1 MINPV
6 EKNEYPFSS
15 RSIAKEAISPEM
27 PSAIPAAVSGSRSYL
42 RTVECKKIQIRN
54 FLLTEHANTNR
65 LINETSPYLL
75 QHAHNPVDWFPW
87 GEEAFAIARSEQ
99 KPVLLSIGYSAC
111 HWCHVM
117 EHESFEN
124 EAIAKLM
131 NDNFINIKVDREERP
146 DLDQIYMN
154 AVQMMT
160 QHGGWPM
167 TVFLT
172 PDAVPFYAGTYF
184 PPEDR
189 YNMPGFPRVLMS
201 VADAFRERPEDVGQT
216 AQSVLGELKRG
227 TALIESNEVLTGDL
241 LDSAYRGIIKNYD
254 TTNGGFGGAPKF
266 PPAMTLEFLLHTFYR
281 TGNPRALEI
290 VQRTCRKMAEGGIY
304 DQLGGGFHR
313 YSTDARWLVPH
324 FEKMLYDNALLSR
337 LYLHYYQLTKE
348 DWARRIAEGI
358 LDYVVRE
365 MTDELGGFYST
376 QDADS
381 EGVEGKFFVWSLAE
395 LESLLGK
402 QDAALFAACYN
413 VTLEGNFE
421 DANILNIKQP
431 LAEIAAREKMTV
443 DELEP
448 VLLNCRKILFAAREK
463 RIKPARDEKVLTAWN
478 GLMLA
483 GFAEAGAILDRPDYS
498 QVAKRNARFVLNN
511 LRRDGLLLRSYK
523 DGEAK
528 LNAYLEDYSFY
539 IDGLLTLF
547 ETTGELEWFTE
558 ARTLCDLM
566 IREFWDEEEG
576 GFFFTGDSH
585 EQLIVRAKDFFDNA
599 TPSGNSVAADVLLRL
614 GVLTSNQDYQRRA
627 TTILRLTA
635 NGMLRY
641 PSGFGR
647 VLCTLD
653 FHLDTPKEIAL
664 IGVADSPQTISLA
677 REIWSRYLPNKVVAL
692 AAPKDDLAANTI
704 RLLQGRMA
712 VGGQPTAYVCE
723 HFTCKS
729 PVTSPAELAIQLT
742 QNAATVP

>member
-1 MINPV
+1 M
-6 EKNEYPFSS
+6 
-15 RSIAKEAISPEM
+15 
-27 PSAIPAAVSGSRSYL
+27 
-42 RTVECKKIQIRN
+42 
-54 FLLTEHANTNR
+54 TEHTHTNR

-87 GEEAFAIARSEQ
+87 GEEAFAMARREQ

-131 NDNFINIKVDREERP
+131 NDNFVNIKVDREERP

-201 VADAFRERPEDVGQT
+201 VADAFRERPDDITQT
-216 AQSVLGELKRG
+216 AESVLSELKRA
-227 TALIESNEVLTGDL
+227 TALVESKEILTKDL
-241 LDSAYRGIIKNYD
+241 LDSAYRGIIRNYD
-254 TTNGGFGGAPKF
+254 NTNGGFGGAPKF

-281 TGNPRALEI
+281 TGNQEALAI
-290 VQRTCRKMAEGGIY
+290 VEHTCRQMAEGGIY

-337 LYLHYYQLTKE
+337 LYLHYYQLTHDE
-348 DWARRIAEGI
+348 WARRVAEGI
-358 LDYVVRE
+358 LDYVARE
-365 MTDELGGFYST
+365 MTDGLGGFYST

-395 LESLLGK
+395 VESLLGK
-402 QDAALFAACYN
+402 RDAALVAAYYN
-413 VTLEGNFE
+413 ITAEGNFE
-421 DANILNIKQP
+421 EANILNIRED
-431 LAEIAAREKMTV
+431 LAEVAAREKVTV
-443 DELEP
+443 AELEA
-448 VLLNCRKILFAAREK
+448 VLLKSRKLLFAAREK
-463 RIKPARDEKVLTAWN
+463 RVKPARDEKVLTAWN

-483 GFAEAGAILDRPDYS
+483 SFAEAGVILKRPDYATI
-498 QVAKRNARFVLNN
+498 AKSNARFVLTN
-511 LRRDGLLLRSYK
+511 LRRDGLLLRTYK

-558 ARTLCDLM
+558 ARNLCEVM
-566 IREFWDEEEG
+566 IKEFWDDDEG
-576 GFFFTGDSH
+576 GCFFTGKSH

-614 GVLTSNQDYQRRA
+614 GLLTNNPDYQRRA
-627 TTILRLTA
+627 TSILRLTT

-641 PSGFGR
+641 PSGFGCL
-647 VLCTLD
+647 LCALD
-653 FHLDTPKEIAL
+653 FYLETPKEIAL
-664 IGVADSPQTISLA
+664 IGPRHSPETELLVN
-677 REIWSRYLPNKVVAL
+677 EIWSRYLPNKVVAQMSDEDRG
-692 AAPKDDLAANTI
+692 AQDSIP
-704 RLLQGRMA
+704 LLQGRKEIE
-712 VGGQPTAYVCE
+712 GKPTAYVCE
-723 HFTCKS
+723 QFTCKT
-729 PVTSPAELAIQLT
+729 PVTSPSELAAQLIR
-742 QNAATVP
+742 NASAAQ